1 MPDLS
6 SIQERI
12 SEGGSMS
19 LDDLGA
25 LLKHGKGIQDIEK
38 TIPKSKNSEKRTKA
52 TPRKRVETSRGRRRA
67 GPRDTSLKNDR

>member
-1 MPDLS
+1 MS

-12 SEGGSMS
+12 SEGGSLS

-25 LLKHGKGIQDIEK
+25 LLKHGKGIEEIEK
-38 TIPKSKNSEKRTKA
+38 TVQKSKNAKKQVKNSPKR
-52 TPRKRVETSRGRRRA
+52 RIQTSRGRRRA